1 RPDGHWPLQPGGGGR
16 GNSVYGRANCARSQ
30 NRRHR
35 GQDHGGAG
43 RADAQEPRGDPQSRG
58 VRIRPGREDDRV
70 SRGHGRFFGDER
82 GVREVFRDAQAGTL
96 HHPGRG
102 VAEGGARGDRC
113 DREGQMNPP
122 RVLLWALLVAAGA
135 VPGPAAAQS
144 RRTPADSQLARDIF
158 RELIE
163 INTTDSLGNTPRAA
177 RAVAQR
183 LLAAGFPAADVR
195 VLIGPDAKHG
205 NLVARYRG
213 TGTGGRPIIGFAHL
227 DVVPARRAD
236 WSVDPFALLEKDG
249 YFYGRGTTDDKVGDA
264 ILVADF
270 IRLKRAGFK
279 PRRDLILMLTGD
291 EETAGSCI
299 AWLVTKHRDL
309 IDAEFA
315 LNTDAGG
322 GVLRDGHRVMFV
334 VQASEKVYATYALEA
349 TDKGGHRSLP
359 RPADNPIYRLAG
371 VLERLAAYHFPVQL
385 NEVSRAFFER
395 SAAIETGQLADDMR
409 GVLKD
414 PPDSAAVARLSAV
427 PFYNSKLRTTC
438 VATMLA
444 AGHAENALPQAARAT
459 VNCRILPGEPAAPV
473 EATLTRFGGDDRIT
487 VSTVY
492 TPVPSPPSPLTPA
505 IMGPLE
511 RLVADQFPGVPIVPV
526 MEAGA
531 TDGLF
536 LRNAG
541 IPTYG
546 VSAVFEDPNDIRAHG
561 RDERIGVQ
569 SFYDALEFWH
579 HMLRT

>member
-1 RPDGHWPLQPGGGGR
+1 
-16 GNSVYGRANCARSQ
+16 V
-30 NRRHR
+30 RRLAVVIA
-35 GQDHGGAG
+35 GA
-43 RADAQEPRGDPQSRG
+43 
-58 VRIRPGREDDRV
+58 
-70 SRGHGRFFGDER
+70 
-82 GVREVFRDAQAGTL
+82 
-96 HHPGRG
+96 
-102 VAEGGARGDRC
+102 
-113 DREGQMNPP
+113 
-122 RVLLWALLVAAGA
+122 LLWSFSGR
-135 VPGPAAAQS
+135 AAAQS
-144 RRTPADSQLARDIF
+144 EAPSPDRALARDIL
-158 RELIE
+158 RELVE

-177 RAVAQR
+177 RAMARR
-183 LLAAGFPAADVR
+183 LVAAGFPAADVR

-236 WSVDPFALLEKDG
+236 WSVDPFTFLEQDG

-279 PRRDLILMLTGD
+279 PRRDLIIVLTGD

-299 AWLVTKHRDL
+299 GWLVNKHRDL

-322 GVLRDGHRVMFV
+322 GVLRDGRRVMFA

-349 TDKGGHRSLP
+349 TDKGGHSSLP
-359 RPADNPIYRLAG
+359 RPADNPVYRLAPALG
-371 VLERLAAYHFPVQL
+371 RLAAYQFPVKL
-385 NEVSRAFFER
+385 NEVSRGFFER
-395 SAAIETGQLADDMR
+395 SAALETGALAEDMR

-414 PPDSAAVARLSAV
+414 APDSAAVAHLSAV

-438 VATMLA
+438 VATMME
-444 AGHAENALPQAARAT
+444 AGHAENALPQSARAT
-459 VNCRILPGEPAAPV
+459 VNCRILPGEPAAEV
-473 EATLTRFGGDDRIT
+473 TATLERLAADDRIALR
-487 VSTVY
+487 TVY
-492 TPVPSPPSPLTPA
+492 APIPSGPSPLTPA
-505 IMGPLE
+505 IMGPIE
-511 RLVADQFPGVPIVPV
+511 RLVAEQFPNVPIVPV

-546 VSAVFEDPNDIRAHG
+546 VSAVFEEQNDVRAHG
-561 RDERIGVQ
+561 RDERLRVQ
-569 SFYDALEFWH
+569 SFYEALEFWYR
-579 HMLRT
+579 MMQAYASDRLTQ

>member
-1 RPDGHWPLQPGGGGR
+1 MRRPVVAVVLG
-16 GNSVYGRANCARSQ
+16 YGLAT
-30 NRRHR
+30 
-35 GQDHGGAG
+35 G
-43 RADAQEPRGDPQSRG
+43 
-58 VRIRPGREDDRV
+58 
-70 SRGHGRFFGDER
+70 
-82 GVREVFRDAQAGTL
+82 
-96 HHPGRG
+96 
-102 VAEGGARGDRC
+102 
-113 DREGQMNPP
+113 
-122 RVLLWALLVAAGA
+122 
-135 VPGPAAAQS
+135 AAAQDGLS
-144 RRTPADSQLARDIF
+144 PADRGLARDIF
-158 RELIE
+158 KQLIE

-177 RAVAQR
+177 RAMAQR
-183 LLAAGFPAADVR
+183 LVAAGFPAPDVR
-195 VLIGPDAKHG
+195 VLIGPDATHG

-213 TGTGGRPIIGFAHL
+213 TGTGGRPIVVFAHL
-227 DVVPARRAD
+227 DVVPARRTD
-236 WSVDPFALLEKDG
+236 WSVDPFTLLEQDG

-270 IRLKRAGFK
+270 IRLKRAGFR
-279 PRRDLILMLTGD
+279 PTRDLILVLTGD

-299 AWLVTKHRDL
+299 AWLVAKHRDL

-322 GVLRDGHRVMFV
+322 GVLRDGHRVMFT

-349 TDKGGHRSLP
+349 VDKGGHSSLP

-371 VLERLAAYHFPVQL
+371 VLQRLAAYQFPVQL

-395 SAAIETGQLADDMR
+395 SAAIETGPLADDMR

-414 PPDSAAVARLSAV
+414 PPDSAAVARLSAL

-438 VATMLA
+438 VATMLT
-444 AGHAENALPQAARAT
+444 AGHAENALPQAARVT
-459 VNCRILPGEPAAPV
+459 VNCRILPGEPASDV
-473 EATLTRFGGDDRIT
+473 EATLRRLAADDRIS

-492 TPVPSPPSPLTPA
+492 VPIPSPPSPLTPA

-541 IPTYG
+541 IATYG
-546 VSAVFEDPNDIRAHG
+546 VSAVFEDPSDIRAHG

-579 HMLRT
+579 RMLRAFAS

>member
-1 RPDGHWPLQPGGGGR
+1 MRRLAVVIAGALLWSFP
-16 GNSVYGRANCARSQ
+16 GRA
-30 NRRHR
+30 
-35 GQDHGGAG
+35 
-43 RADAQEPRGDPQSRG
+43 
-58 VRIRPGREDDRV
+58 V
-70 SRGHGRFFGDER
+70 
-82 GVREVFRDAQAGTL
+82 
-96 HHPGRG
+96 
-102 VAEGGARGDRC
+102 
-113 DREGQMNPP
+113 
-122 RVLLWALLVAAGA
+122 
-135 VPGPAAAQS
+135 AQS
-144 RRTPADSQLARDIF
+144 EAPSPDRALARDIL
-158 RELIE
+158 RELVE

-177 RAVAQR
+177 RAMARR
-183 LLAAGFPAADVR
+183 LVAAGFPAADVR

-236 WSVDPFALLEKDG
+236 WSVDPFTFLEQDG

-279 PRRDLILMLTGD
+279 PRRDLIIVLTGD

-299 AWLVTKHRDL
+299 GWLVNKHRDL

-322 GVLRDGHRVMFV
+322 GVLRDGRRVMFA

-349 TDKGGHRSLP
+349 TDKGGHSSLP
-359 RPADNPIYRLAG
+359 RPADNPVYRLAPALG
-371 VLERLAAYHFPVQL
+371 RLAAYQFPVKL
-385 NEVSRAFFER
+385 NEVSRGFFER
-395 SAAIETGQLADDMR
+395 SAALETGALAEDMR

-414 PPDSAAVARLSAV
+414 APDSAAVAHLSAV

-438 VATMLA
+438 VATMME
-444 AGHAENALPQAARAT
+444 AGHAENALPQSARAT
-459 VNCRILPGEPAAPV
+459 VNCRILPGEPAAEV
-473 EATLTRFGGDDRIT
+473 TATLERLAADDRIALR
-487 VSTVY
+487 TVY
-492 TPVPSPPSPLTPA
+492 APIPSGPSPLTPA
-505 IMGPLE
+505 IMGPIE
-511 RLVADQFPGVPIVPV
+511 RLVAEQFPNVPIVPV

-546 VSAVFEDPNDIRAHG
+546 VSAVFEEQNDVRAHG
-561 RDERIGVQ
+561 RDERLRVQ
-569 SFYDALEFWH
+569 SFYEALEFWYR
-579 HMLRT
+579 MMQAYASDRLTQ

>member
-1 RPDGHWPLQPGGGGR
+1 MGR
-16 GNSVYGRANCARSQ
+16 SLLVLLL
-30 NRRHR
+30 
-35 GQDHGGAG
+35 AG
-43 RADAQEPRGDPQSRG
+43 PVLS
-58 VRIRPGREDDRV
+58 I
-70 SRGHGRFFGDER
+70 
-82 GVREVFRDAQAGTL
+82 
-96 HHPGRG
+96 G
-102 VAEGGARGDRC
+102 VA
-113 DREGQMNPP
+113 
-122 RVLLWALLVAAGA
+122 
-135 VPGPAAAQS
+135 AQDDLS
-144 RRTPADSQLARDIF
+144 PADRGLARAIF
-158 RELIE
+158 KQLIE

-177 RAVAQR
+177 RAMAQR

-195 VLIGPDAKHG
+195 VLIGPDAAHG

-213 TGTGGRPIIGFAHL
+213 TGAGRPIVVFAHL

-236 WSVDPFALLEKDG
+236 WSVDPFTFLERDG

-264 ILVADF
+264 ILIADF
-270 IRLKRAGFK
+270 IRLKRAGFR
-279 PRRDLILMLTGD
+279 PTRDLILVLTGD

-322 GVLRDGHRVMFV
+322 GVLRDGRRVMFT

-349 TDKGGHRSLP
+349 VDKGGHSSLP
-359 RPADNPIYRLAG
+359 RPADNPIYRLAA
-371 VLERLAAYHFPVQL
+371 VLQRLAAYQFPVQL

-444 AGHAENALPQAARAT
+444 AGHAENALPQAARVT
-459 VNCRILPGEPAAPV
+459 VNCRILPGEPPAGV
-473 EATLTRFGGDDRIT
+473 EATLRRLAGDDRVT

-492 TPVPSPPSPLTPA
+492 TPIPSPPSPLTPA

-511 RLVADQFPGVPIVPV
+511 RLVAEQFPGVPIVPV

-569 SFYDALEFWH
+569 SFYDALQFWQR
-579 HMLRT
+579 MLRAFASPQ

>member
-1 RPDGHWPLQPGGGGR
+1 MRR
-16 GNSVYGRANCARSQ
+16 SVVAVVLGYGLAT
-30 NRRHR
+30 
-35 GQDHGGAG
+35 G
-43 RADAQEPRGDPQSRG
+43 
-58 VRIRPGREDDRV
+58 
-70 SRGHGRFFGDER
+70 
-82 GVREVFRDAQAGTL
+82 
-96 HHPGRG
+96 
-102 VAEGGARGDRC
+102 
-113 DREGQMNPP
+113 
-122 RVLLWALLVAAGA
+122 
-135 VPGPAAAQS
+135 AAAQS
-144 RRTPADSQLARDIF
+144 EAPSPDRGLSRDIL
-158 RELIE
+158 RELVE
-163 INTTDSLGNTPRAA
+163 INTTDSLGNRPRAA
-177 RAVAQR
+177 RAMARR
-183 LLAAGFPAADVR
+183 LVAAGFPAADVR

-213 TGTGGRPIIGFAHL
+213 TGTGGRPIVGFAHL
-227 DVVPARRAD
+227 DVVPARRTD
-236 WSVDPFALLEKDG
+236 WSVDPFTLLEQDG

-270 IRLKRAGFK
+270 IRLKRAGFR
-279 PRRDLILMLTGD
+279 PTRDLILVLTGD

-322 GVLRDGHRVMFV
+322 GVLRDGHRVMFT

-349 TDKGGHRSLP
+349 VDKGGHSSLP

-371 VLERLAAYHFPVQL
+371 VLQRLAAYQFPVQL

-395 SAAIETGQLADDMR
+395 SAAIETGPLADDER

-414 PPDSAAVARLSAV
+414 PPDSAAVARLSGI

-438 VATMLA
+438 VATMFA
-444 AGHAENALPQAARAT
+444 GGHAENALPQAARAT
-459 VNCRILPGEPAAPV
+459 VNCRILPGEPPAGVEVMLGRLAA
-473 EATLTRFGGDDRIT
+473 DDR
-487 VSTVY
+487 VSVRTVY
-492 TPVPSPPSPLTPA
+492 TPIRSPPSPLTPA
-505 IMGPLE
+505 IMGTLARPV
-511 RLVADQFPGVPIVPV
+511 RVQIPGAPIVPV

-561 RDERIGVQ
+561 RDERIAVE

-579 HMLRT
+579 RMLRAFASQQ